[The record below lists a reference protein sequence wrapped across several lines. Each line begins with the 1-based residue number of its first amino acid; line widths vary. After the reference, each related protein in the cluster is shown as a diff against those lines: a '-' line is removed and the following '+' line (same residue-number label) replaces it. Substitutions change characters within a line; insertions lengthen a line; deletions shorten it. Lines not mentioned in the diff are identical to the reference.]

1 MPKYLF
7 KEGVSKIEYNFRF
20 QEEGIK
26 GETDNK
32 NLIKGGF

>member
-7 KEGVSKIEYNFRF
+7 KEGVSKIEYAFCF

-26 GETDNK
+26 GETDDK